1 MLPQGEALLLIC
13 TTPRTMMLRAW
24 WFFLLHNFW
33 DILSPFR
40 FRFTSSCLFSLD
52 HVPWKKRLKIGN
64 VSEPKCYLALFST
77 FLTIPQVHTSIL
89 LNTCS
94 EILDAWT
101 SVRKQSMRPQK
112 QESRPWRAPSGFP
125 GASTP
130 HSTPHQPTPWCP
142 QVSPWG
148 THRHGAIQGST
159 RSWGCRY
166 SHMGN
171 VHSTPKMGLVRI

>member
-13 TTPRTMMLRAW
+13 ATPRTMMLRAW
-24 WFFLLHNFW
+24 WFFLLHNVW

-52 HVPWKKRLKIGN
+52 CVPWKKRLKIGN

-89 LNTCS
+89 FNTCS
-94 EILDAWT
+94 ETLDAWT
-101 SVRKQSMRPQK
+101 SVRKQSTRPQK
-112 QESRPWRAPSGFP
+112 QEARPWYFIWVPRCFHPTQHTPTSQHCDVLRCPPGGQSQTWCHPS
-125 GASTP
+125 
-130 HSTPHQPTPWCP
+130 
-142 QVSPWG
+142 
-148 THRHGAIQGST
+148 
-159 RSWGCRY
+159 RY

-171 VHSTPKMGLVRI
+171 VHSVPKTGLVRI